1 MGNLKVAC
9 VGFSSGC
16 LLQFVVAHKHS
27 AACAFGVVIRAEAA
41 PAELGLRAELL
52 GEKAAVEGF
61 GFALVRFA
69 PIVPRSCAR
78 GHAEEDEGEPFAV
91 KAKVE
96 IKVLPLVGNN
106 RRGKPKPAC
115 AHVVRCDAGNWACSW
130 AGVVRG
136 VRCSGGMV
144 KSPFCRLRNIFQA
157 AFDAGRKGWVGWAGG
172 ETPAPGK

>member
-1 MGNLKVAC
+1 M
-9 VGFSSGC
+9 
-16 LLQFVVAHKHS
+16 QFVVAHKHS

-61 GFALVRFA
+61 GFAFVRFA
-69 PIVPRSCAR
+69 PIVPRGCAR
-78 GHAEEDEGEPFAV
+78 GHAEEDEGKPFAV

-106 RRGKPKPAC
+106 RRGKLKPVC
-115 AHVVRCDAGNWACSW
+115 VHVVRRNAWELGLQSGGRGAGA
-130 AGVVRG
+130 
-136 VRCSGGMV
+136 RCSGGMV
-144 KSPFCRLRNIFQA
+144 KSPFYRLRNIFQA

-172 ETPAPGK
+172 ETPASGK